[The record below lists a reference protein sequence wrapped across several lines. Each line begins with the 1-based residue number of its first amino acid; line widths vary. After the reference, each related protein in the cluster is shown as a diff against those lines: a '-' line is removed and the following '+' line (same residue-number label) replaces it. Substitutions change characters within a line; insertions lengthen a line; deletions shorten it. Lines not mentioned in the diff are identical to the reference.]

1 MLQEQIGTQQQP
13 MAATSDCDDIDVAVA
28 RSLEDTTARN
38 GEWRS
43 LAAALA
49 ESELIAESECKARE
63 HTARLEREAREFADV
78 LAESKR
84 QATMEGGRRR
94 RDEAL
99 EIERAA
105 DESRVA
111 AAVARSLEAERER
124 EDLDAA
130 AVASVMAHQLD
141 AAAAELREAAE
152 TAEQLQ
158 VAEAV
163 RLGLGRIVALYCHSS
178 SSCQNR

>member
-1 MLQEQIGTQQQP
+1 

-49 ESELIAESECKARE
+49 ESEIIAESEREARE
-63 HTARLEREAREFADV
+63 QAARQEWEAREFADV
-78 LAESKR
+78 LAASEQ
-84 QATMEGGRRR
+84 QARLEGGRRR

-111 AAVARSLEAERER
+111 AASLDEGFLSFCINHSR
-124 EDLDAA
+124 
-130 AVASVMAHQLD
+130 
-141 AAAAELREAAE
+141 
-152 TAEQLQ
+152 
-158 VAEAV
+158 
-163 RLGLGRIVALYCHSS
+163 LYCESP
-178 SSCQNR
+178 